1 MKKTLVKSNRKVFSG
16 ILSFIFTLSL
26 FTLFL
31 PLKATAATY
40 PYDYNDNGFVYRV
53 YSDHAVALGY
63 SINDPKSTLWNQLLF
78 NGIKTNVDGVPVT
91 VIGGNALFGKGI
103 KELIIPQTVIQINNG
118 GLNGA
123 FAGTDLT
130 SVVIPENVEILGG
143 GAFKGCNNLKE
154 IYFLN
159 PYCEI
164 QAPIWKAGSIELQ
177 KLDLTQTISNN
188 VKNGIG
194 TFTGK
199 IYGFSGSTAEEY
211 AAKCGYQFA
220 DIMTGDVIVTSNNGN
235 AITTITTTTNTTT
248 TKTTTKYPINT
259 VTQRV
264 NPTTT
269 TTTISKQP
277 TVINKSYLH
286 DNGKP
291 YELSP
296 KDGSDAITKPKLE
309 VTKKVFTSA
318 EEAAGQVVRIEFIIS
333 GAEQKYCT
341 TAINV
346 YWDERLTVIPSEY
359 GIVKGGE
366 AFDDLGIYL
375 LNHYKNHLRISTIGS
390 GDYGYDGVMFTIDLK
405 VPDDAKNGDV
415 YPIDVA
421 YYTAGEGKAGDLF
434 TNNKDDEQGKLM
446 QAYFFTKGI
455 NSSQNPSTDPY
466 LIAAGVAFADGY
478 IAIDENYDPNKP
490 VDIVTPVAGSTTKTT
505 TTTRTTTKATTPTTT
520 TTTSIKPTQSE
531 LKIDVSDI
539 TLENGGQYTIKAN
552 QTGLTYRSNDTNV
565 AVVSKNGVITALGEG
580 EAVISVFNSDFDVVQ
595 LKCKVMKK
603 ENYVYGDANIDG
615 TVDISDAV
623 LIMQN
628 LSNPSKYGE
637 NGTDKAHITAKGI
650 KYGDV
655 SGNGDGL
662 TNKDALAIQ
671 RYMLKLIS
679 SLPE

>member
-16 ILSFIFTLSL
+16 ILSFILTLSL

-63 SINDPKSTLWNQLLF
+63 SINDPKNTLWNQLLF

-177 KLDLTQTISNN
+177 KFDLTQTISND

-194 TFTGK
+194 TFTGT

-220 DIMTGDVIVTSNNGN
+220 DIITGDVIVTSNNGN

-248 TKTTTKYPINT
+248 TTTTTKYPINT

-277 TVINKSYLH
+277 TVINKSYLQ
-286 DNGKP
+286 DKSKP

-318 EEAAGQVVRIEFIIS
+318 EEAAGQVVKIELIIS
-333 GAEQKYCT
+333 GAEKKYCT
-341 TAINV
+341 TGFHV
-346 YWDERLTVIPSEY
+346 YWDDRLTVVPDEDLEINAVSGNAITLLGRAFENNGANGLMLATY
-359 GIVKGGE
+359 GSADSGLKGTMW
-366 AFDDLGIYL
+366 
-375 LNHYKNHLRISTIGS
+375 TIQ
-390 GDYGYDGVMFTIDLK
+390 LK
-405 VPDDAKNGDV
+405 VPADAKAGDV
-415 YPIDVA
+415 YPIDIA
-421 YYTAGEGKAGDLF
+421 YQWDPSKGDLF

-490 VDIVTPVAGSTTKTT
+490 VDIVMPVTGSTTKTT

-520 TTTSIKPTQSE
+520 TTTSIKTTQSE

-580 EAVISVFNSDFDVVQ
+580 EAVISVYNSDFDVVQ
-595 LKCKVMKK
+595 LKCKVLKK
-603 ENYVYGDANIDG
+603 GNYVYGDANIDG